1 MNFWQF
7 CDFSL
12 TKSFKTY
19 LGPMLPPDDR
29 HWQLIYPNFLHGLYY
44 ISKALMKIMDIFATE
59 YNQGKKK
66 ENIKGT
72 FTQM

>member
-1 MNFWQF
+1 
-7 CDFSL
+7 
-12 TKSFKTY
+12 
-19 LGPMLPPDDR
+19 MLPPDDR

-44 ISKALMKIMDIFATE
+44 ISNALMKIMDIFATE